1 MVTRWVYVSI
11 VILHFIDFAFIDLLI
26 WRLVARR
33 EIKFSPKI
41 GLNFKI
47 SPRSQ
52 TIIFGRAMYDGAI
65 AQRKALNLKPPSSL
79 NLRDLFLP
87 QNFISLAR
95 ARHKIFKI
103 LLKF

>member
-1 MVTRWVYVSI
+1 MTLRK
-11 VILHFIDFAFIDLLI
+11 HRDFALHPFVDLSI
-26 WRLVARR
+26 SARR

-65 AQRKALNLKPPSSL
+65 AQRKALN
-79 NLRDLFLP
+79 
-87 QNFISLAR
+87 
-95 ARHKIFKI
+95 FKI
-103 LLKF
+103 ARLAKSARSVLAAKFYITVRICGTKF

>member
-1 MVTRWVYVSI
+1 MSI

-52 TIIFGRAMYDGAI
+52 TIIFGRAMYDGATT
-65 AQRKALNLKPPSSL
+65 QRKALNLKPPSSP
-79 NLRDLFLP
+79 NLRDP
-87 QNFISLAR
+87 YA
-95 ARHKIFKI
+95 A
-103 LLKF
+103 KFYIAVRTHAIKF

>member
-47 SPRSQ
+47 SSCV
-52 TIIFGRAMYDGAI
+52 
-65 AQRKALNLKPPSSL
+65 PS
-79 NLRDLFLP
+79 
-87 QNFISLAR
+87 
-95 ARHKIFKI
+95 
-103 LLKF
+103 